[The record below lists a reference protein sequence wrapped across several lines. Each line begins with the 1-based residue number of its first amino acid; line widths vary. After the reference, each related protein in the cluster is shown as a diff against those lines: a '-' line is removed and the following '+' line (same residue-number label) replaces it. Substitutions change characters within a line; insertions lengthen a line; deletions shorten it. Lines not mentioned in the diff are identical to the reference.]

1 MDIYIN
7 SEKVDFTLENEKTIA
22 DILNAFEHECEKNDA
37 AITAVNVD
45 GEALCAENTEAVY
58 KRSLETVKK
67 IELETVCAPDIIYSL
82 KELAVKLETLSGE
95 LEHISLFFQSGKDAK
110 VSAVLTSFADL
121 FDVLCR
127 LISLCALFPAYFDRF
142 KIDNRMPLEFL
153 KDFSPILA
161 EFEQSLADTD
171 TVLTGDLA
179 EYEIVPR
186 LRSIISAVGELEA
199 SLCRS

>member
-7 SEKVDFTLENEKTIA
+7 SEKVDFTLENEKTVA

-37 AITAVNVD
+37 AITAVHID
-45 GEALCAENTEAVY
+45 GEALCAENTDAVY
-58 KRSLETVKK
+58 NRPLKNVEK
-67 IELETVCAPDIIYSL
+67 IEMETVCARDIIYSL
-82 KELAVKLETLSGE
+82 KELAAKLEVLSGE
-95 LEHISLFFQSGKDAK
+95 LEQISLFFQSGKDTK

-121 FDVLCR
+121 FDLLCR
-127 LISLCALFPAYFDRF
+127 VISLCALFPAYFDRF
-142 KIDNRMPLEFL
+142 TIDNRVPLEFL

-186 LRSIISAVGELEA
+186 LKAIISAIHNLED
-199 SLCRS
+199 SLC